1 MDAGRVTTLNFQD
14 LLGSFVA
21 AAAVLGISVEGSGG
35 VSRAG
40 GQRGVGAQFVTL
52 RDNTCRRNHETACAA
67 NAQVNMT
74 VYTCS

>member
-1 MDAGRVTTLNFQD
+1 MDSGRGTTLNFQD

-52 RDNTCRRNHETACAA
+52 RDK
-67 NAQVNMT
+67 NATMNQ
-74 VYTCS
+74 